1 MMKKVCIVTA
11 TRAEYGLL
19 RWTIEALRR
28 EPSIETCLVVT
39 GTHLLEEYGMTAD
52 LIEADGIKIDVRLP
66 YQIYTGADAIGRT
79 MASCAEAFAGL
90 FAGMKPDLL
99 LVLGDRYELLP
110 ICSCALVERI
120 PIAHIAGGD
129 VTEGAVDDEIRNA
142 ITMMSTLHFPSV
154 KDSYDNV
161 VRMRGSDEGVFAVG
175 EPGIENFKRMALMS
189 REELASA
196 LGLDPSRR
204 WIMATLHPETMLP
217 LEDNMKMTK
226 AFFEALESL
235 ENAEIV
241 VSSANADTGGAE
253 MNEYIKALDG
263 IHFFPSL
270 GQIKYLSLLAQAWC
284 VAGNS
289 SSGILETPIL
299 GVPTI
304 NVGDRQKGRHVC
316 SNVICCG
323 RDRESICEALN
334 SVKGPVTPDEYF
346 GDGEFSSK
354 VVKHIKEYFDE

>member
-1 MMKKVCIVTA
+1 MKKVCVVTA

-39 GTHLLEEYGMTAD
+39 GTHLLSEYGMTAD
-52 LIEADGIKIDVRLP
+52 MIESDGIRIDVRLP
-66 YQIYTGADAIGRT
+66 YCIYSDGADAIGRT
-79 MASCAEAFAGL
+79 MSSCGEAFSGF
-90 FAGMKPDLL
+90 FAQSRPDLL

-129 VTEGAVDDEIRNA
+129 VTEGAVDNQIRNA

-161 VRMRGSDEGVFAVG
+161 VRMRGSDKGVFAVG
-175 EPGIENFKRMALMS
+175 EPGIENFMRMPLLS
-189 REELASA
+189 REELSSS
-196 LGLDPSRR
+196 LGLCASKR
-204 WIMATLHPETMLP
+204 WIMVTLHPETTLS
-217 LEDNMKMTK
+217 LEDNMGMAR
-226 AFFEALESL
+226 AFFTALLSL
-235 ENAEIV
+235 EEAEII
-241 VSSANADTGGAE
+241 VSSANADAGGA
-253 MNEYIKALDG
+253 MINGYIRSLEG

-270 GQIKYLSLLAQAWC
+270 GQLKYLSVLSQAWC

-289 SSGILETPIL
+289 SSGILETPVL
-299 GVPTI
+299 GVPAI
-304 NVGDRQKGRHVC
+304 NVGDRQHGRHLC
-316 SNVICCG
+316 GNVISCG
-323 RDRESICEALN
+323 RDHDSILDALR
-334 SVKGPVTPDEYF
+334 SVTGPVTPDHFF

-354 VVKHIKEYFDE
+354 VVRHIKDFLDE

>member
-1 MMKKVCIVTA
+1 MKRVCIVTA

-19 RWTIEALRR
+19 RWTIEALRK
-28 EPSIETCLVVT
+28 EASIDTCLVVT
-39 GTHLLEEYGMTAD
+39 GTHLLAEYGMTAD
-52 LIEADGIKIDVRLP
+52 LIEADGIRIDIRLP
-66 YQIYTGADAIGRT
+66 YQIYTDGDDAIGRT
-79 MASCAEAFAGL
+79 MASCAEAFSGL
-90 FAGMKPDLL
+90 FARMKPDLL

-110 ICSCALVERI
+110 ICSCALVARI

-161 VRMRGSDEGVFAVG
+161 VRMRGSSEGVFAVG
-175 EPGIENFKRMALMS
+175 EPGIENFKRMALLS
-189 REELASA
+189 REELASS
-196 LGLDPSRR
+196 LDLDPSRR
-204 WIMATLHPETMLP
+204 WIMATIHPETTLP
-217 LEDNMKMTK
+217 LVDNMNMVK
-226 AFFEALESL
+226 AFFSALKSVG
-235 ENAEIV
+235 NAEII

-253 MNEYIKALDG
+253 MNEYIRALDG

-270 GQIKYLSLLAQAWC
+270 GQIKYLSILSQVWC

-304 NVGDRQKGRHVC
+304 NVGDRQKGRHIC

-323 RDRESICEALN
+323 RDSESIQEALD
-334 SVKGPVTPDEYF
+334 SVKGPVAPDNYF
-346 GDGEFSSK
+346 GDGDFSSK
-354 VVKHIKEYFDE
+354 VVMHIKEYFDE